1 VPLARGAAGAYLGAM
16 SWFPRP
22 AGPKALWADIRA
34 FSAQRSRYQWAG
46 MAVAIVMPLLIVAA
60 FFHDSSHGV
69 QPGPQLIYA
78 ESWPA
83 TRTDDQIKADQKRD
97 QARREA
103 AMKERQRQFRK
114 LDKDLDR
121 LGI

>member
-1 VPLARGAAGAYLGAM
+1 M

-22 AGPKALWADIRA
+22 AAPKALWADIRA
-34 FSAQRSRYQWAG
+34 FTAERSPYQWAG
-46 MAVAIVMPLLIVAA
+46 MAVALIMPGLIIAS

-69 QPGPQLIYA
+69 QPGPQIIYA
-78 ESWPA
+78 QSWPA
-83 TRTDDQIKADQKRD
+83 NRTEAEIKADQKRD
-97 QARREA
+97 QAKREA

-114 LDKDLDR
+114 IDKDLDR